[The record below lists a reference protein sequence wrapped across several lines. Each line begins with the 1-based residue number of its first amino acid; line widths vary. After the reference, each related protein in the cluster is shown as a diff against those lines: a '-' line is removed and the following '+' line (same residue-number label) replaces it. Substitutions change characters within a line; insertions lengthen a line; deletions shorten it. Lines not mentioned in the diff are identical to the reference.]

1 MRGGARMVGCR
12 AELVRRG
19 AGLKASGRKWSKVVG
34 THRRM
39 LVTTWKPQL
48 ACIHL
53 PYKLLHTFP
62 LVLSII
68 VLLLI
73 FLIKP
78 CIAFFTSQSGSKGLL
93 KLGSTTCQLLS
104 RFRLVAAAAEDVG
117 RGGEV
122 VRGQA
127 DCWKTEVGLG

>member
-1 MRGGARMVGCR
+1 MVGCR

-62 LVLSII
+62 LILSI
-68 VLLLI
+68 VVFLLA

-78 CIAFFTSQSGSKGLL
+78 CFAFFTSHSGSKRLL
-93 KLGSTTCQLLS
+93 KLNSTTWQLLP
-104 RFRLVAAAAEDVG
+104 RFRLVAAAAEDVW
-117 RGGEV
+117 GGGQV
-122 VRGQA
+122 VGCQA
-127 DCWKTEVGLG
+127 DCWKTKAGLLG

>member
-1 MRGGARMVGCR
+1 M
-12 AELVRRG
+12 
-19 AGLKASGRKWSKVVG
+19 VG

-93 KLGSTTCQLLS
+93 KL
-104 RFRLVAAAAEDVG
+104 RLVAAAAEDVRG
-117 RGGEV
+117 GGEV
-122 VRGQA
+122 VRCQA
-127 DCWKTEVGLG
+127 DCWKTQVGLG

>member
-1 MRGGARMVGCR
+1 M
-12 AELVRRG
+12 
-19 AGLKASGRKWSKVVG
+19 VG

-62 LVLSII
+62 LILSII
-68 VLLLI
+68 LFLLL

-78 CIAFFTSQSGSKGLL
+78 CFAVFTSQSGSKGLL